1 MTRRPTQHGA
11 VRSYQ
16 NGCRCE
22 ACKAANATSQ
32 RNRRA
37 RAATDP
43 NRADK
48 AGHGKASTY
57 RNHGC
62 RCEACTAASTSYQND
77 YYERS
82 QTR

>member
-1 MTRRPTQHGA
+1 MAATQHGA

-16 NGCRCE
+16 NGCRCTD
-22 ACKAANATSQ
+22 CKAANATSQ
-32 RNRRA
+32 RNRRQ

-43 NRADK
+43 TRADK

-77 YYERS
+77 YYERR
-82 QTR
+82 QAR